1 MPIFAKQGE
10 YEPCGIFTKEHFLLI
25 LLTII
30 GIIIGL
36 IFGSYLSHF
45 IISTCEPDYIMFDR
59 NVFAISYIYSILIT
73 TTFTIIVNI
82 VTHFNLKKINMI
94 ESLKNVE

>member
-1 MPIFAKQGE
+1 
-10 YEPCGIFTKEHFLLI
+10 
-25 LLTII
+25 
-30 GIIIGL
+30 
-36 IFGSYLSHF
+36 
-45 IISTCEPDYIMFDR
+45 MFDR